1 MRKEDTMARRNRE
14 EAGVSVKSA
23 PRATV
28 SVGATPEITTVAG
41 TGGKELKTITA
52 PRRESF
58 PLSILVLAI
67 ICAGLFAYM
76 IYNYV
81 LINEHTNVLADLRA
95 EISTLSADINDLNA
109 KLDQKN
115 DLTVIERAAREEYG
129 MVSIDEVEKRY
140 ITMDFGDV
148 IVKPEK

>member
-1 MRKEDTMARRNRE
+1 MARRNKE
-14 EAGVSVKSA
+14 EIGVSVNSA

-41 TGGKELKTITA
+41 TGNKELKTITA

-58 PLSILVLAI
+58 PLPILVLAI

-115 DLTVIERAAREEYG
+115 DLTLIERAAREEYG
-129 MVSIDEVEKRY
+129 MVSIDEIEKRY